1 MRVSAIET
9 DASGGY
15 PAVAMKQQ
23 LRPLFDQVVIKELE
37 PDRVR
42 RSGLL
47 LPPGEHETPPQHG
60 IILAVGPGLDW
71 WGHVGVKMPVKPGDH
86 VVFPGSAGVWID
98 VEEERLLV
106 CRVGQLLGVLEELE
120 DVSPGPLT
128 ALEDET

>member
-1 MRVSAIET
+1 
-9 DASGGY
+9 
-15 PAVAMKQQ
+15 MKQQ

-60 IILAVGPGLDW
+60 IVLAVGPGLDW
-71 WGHVGVKMPVKPGDH
+71 WGGVGIKMPVAPGDH
-86 VVFPGSAGVWID
+86 VVFPGSAGVWVD

-106 CRVGQLLGVLEELE
+106 CRVGQLLGVLEEIEGPSE
-120 DVSPGPLT
+120 DRLGGGSSVAGTP
-128 ALEDET
+128 E